1 MEISCTVRRMI
12 PQEVNLAVAWAGQEG
27 WNPGI
32 HDGACFS
39 RIDPSGFFIA
49 EVGGRAA
56 ATAVV
61 ANYSPEFAFG
71 GFFIVHPDYR
81 GKGVGTCISRHALAH
96 AGDRNLGIDGV
107 LAMRSKYADRDGFI
121 FAYRNKR
128 FEGVGGGA
136 APEGLVQ
143 GQDVSFD
150 ELNAFDSEHFPAPR
164 ADFLRAWV
172 TQRGSRTLATFG
184 RDGSLSGFG
193 TIRTCFSGCKIG
205 PLFAADL
212 ESADSLY
219 RGLAAFAPDRPVFL
233 DVPEPNRDGIDLAA
247 RNGMEL
253 VFETARMYTRCVP
266 DLPVGEIF
274 GVTSFELG

>member
-1 MEISCTVRRMI
+1 MEISCTVRLMD
-12 PQEVNLAVAWAGQEG
+12 PEEVNLPVTWAEREG

-32 HDGACFS
+32 YDGACFY

-49 EVGGRAA
+49 EVGGMPA

-81 GKGVGTCISRHALAH
+81 GKGLGTCISRYALAH

-107 LAMRSKYADRDGFI
+107 LAMQSKYAGRDGFI

-128 FEGVGGGA
+128 YEGVGGGT
-136 APEGLVQ
+136 APDGLVG
-143 GQDVSFD
+143 GQDVSFN
-150 ELNAFDSEHFPAPR
+150 ELNRFDRDHFPAPR
-164 ADFLRAWV
+164 SDFLREWV
-172 TQRGSRTLATFG
+172 SQADSNTLATF
-184 RDGSLSGFG
+184 DKTGSLSGFG

-205 PLFAADL
+205 PLFAADM
-212 ESADSLY
+212 ETADRLY
-219 RGLAAFAPDRPVFL
+219 RGLAAFAPKRPVFL
-233 DVPEPNRDGIDLAA
+233 DVPEPNRDGLDLAA
-247 RNGMEL
+247 RHGMEL

-266 DLPVGEIF
+266 DLPLREIF

>member
-1 MEISCTVRRMI
+1 MEISCTVRLMD
-12 PQEVNLAVAWAGQEG
+12 PKEVNLAVSWAEREG

-32 HDGACFS
+32 HDGACFY

-49 EVGGRAA
+49 EVGGKPV

-107 LAMRSKYADRDGFI
+107 LAMQSKYAGRDGFI

-128 FEGVGGGA
+128 FEGMGGGT

-143 GQDVSFD
+143 GQEVSFD
-150 ELNAFDSEHFPAPR
+150 ELNAFDRDHFPAPR
-164 ADFLRAWV
+164 SDFLRAWV
-172 TQRGSRTLATFG
+172 TQPGSRTLAAFG
-184 RDGSLSGFG
+184 KNGSLSGFG

-205 PLFAADL
+205 PLFAVDMEA
-212 ESADSLY
+212 ADSLY
-219 RGLAAFAPDRPVFL
+219 RGLAAFAPELPVFL
-233 DVPEPNRDGIDLAA
+233 DIPEPNRDGIELAA
-247 RNGMEL
+247 RQGMEP